1 MFRLYF
7 LFKQNILNL
16 IPREIDWDLKQNIS
30 KKLEKLEKRTQ
41 KAIAEILETNREKL
55 SSITTEDNEL
65 KE

>member
-65 KE
+65 NE